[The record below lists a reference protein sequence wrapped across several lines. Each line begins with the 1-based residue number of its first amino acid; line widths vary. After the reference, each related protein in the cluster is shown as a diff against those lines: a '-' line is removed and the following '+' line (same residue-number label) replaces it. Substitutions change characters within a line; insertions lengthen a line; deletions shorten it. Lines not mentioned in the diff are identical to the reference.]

1 MLPRIGDAGSGAVGP
16 RMPPMSSPRSAPGA
30 AVVGT
35 GFGVFTHLRALR
47 NAGFEVRALVGRD
60 PAKTAARA
68 KLLGV
73 PRACHSLAQ
82 ALSDPAVSVVT
93 IATPPATHA
102 ALVLEA
108 VAAGKHVLCEKPF
121 AMDLA
126 QARQMFAAAQAAGV
140 VHVLGVEFRFAAPH
154 ELLRRTIAAGAIGEP
169 RQALFAWLVPFLS
182 DPQAQTP
189 DWWQDSAQGGGF
201 LGAWGSHL
209 IDQVRVTLG
218 EFVAVSARLQTL
230 SGKKGMSA
238 DDTFSAQFRLANGL
252 EGVFVE
258 SMATP
263 GDMFGVVRISG
274 SEGACWI
281 EGVQGEELWVS
292 DRKGN
297 KKRVPVP
304 ADLVLPPPVPFP
316 HMELM
321 QTAYEA
327 VHGWGTDLAPYTR
340 LIEAMRARIEGRDP
354 GQSPPLA
361 TFRDGVAGQAVIDAM
376 RRSAREERWENVG
389 SID

>member
-1 MLPRIGDAGSGAVGP
+1 
-16 RMPPMSSPRSAPGA
+16 MSTVQSAPGA

-60 PAKTAARA
+60 PAKTRDRAR
-68 KLLGV
+68 LLQV
-73 PRACHSLAQ
+73 PRPCTSLAE
-82 ALSDPAVSVVT
+82 ALSDPRVSVVT

-108 VAAGKHVLCEKPF
+108 VRAGKHVLCEKPF
-121 AMDLA
+121 AMNLA
-126 QARQMFAAAQAAGV
+126 EAREMLAAAERAKV
-140 VHVLGVEFRFAAPH
+140 VHALGVEFRFTTVH

-182 DPQAQTP
+182 DPRAETP
-189 DWWQDSAQGGGF
+189 EWWQDVARGGGF

-218 EFVAVSARLQTL
+218 EFAAVSARLQTL
-230 SGKKGMSA
+230 SGKAGMTA
-238 DDTFSAQFRLANGL
+238 DDSFTAQFRLASGC

-258 SMATP
+258 SMAAP
-263 GDMFGVVRISG
+263 GDFFGIVRISG
-274 SEGACWI
+274 SEGALWI
-281 EGVQGEELWVS
+281 EGVQGEELWVA

-304 ADLVLPPPVPFP
+304 EDLVLPPPVPFP
-316 HMELM
+316 HGDLM
-321 QTAYEA
+321 QSAYEKA
-327 VHGWGTDLAPYTR
+327 HAFGTDLAPYTR
-340 LIEAMRARIEGRDP
+340 LLQRMRARIEGRALGD
-354 GQSPPLA
+354 SPPLA
-361 TFRDGVAGQAVIDAM
+361 TFRDGVAGQAVMDAM
-376 RRSAREERWENVG
+376 RRSARDESWVKVEAL
-389 SID
+389 